1 VKWMGLPLHM
11 ATWEDLLDGCPA
23 WFSVSSSMRTCCVL
37 RGKECY
43 VSVSIFFGL
52 GFGYIVVGPSAHVIN
67 FVDARAAEES

>member
-1 VKWMGLPLHM
+1 
-11 ATWEDLLDGCPA
+11 
-23 WFSVSSSMRTCCVL
+23 MRTCCVL